1 MLYEIRQAL
10 NEIMEIPPMY
20 RRDFIIEYM
29 RKYLPEEDARKIL
42 FEKTK
47 EDLLAKMVSEGNLS
61 ISDLLDKIGRERV
74 EEYFQSTSS
83 MI

>member
-1 MLYEIRQAL
+1 M
-10 NEIMEIPPMY
+10 
-20 RRDFIIEYM
+20 
-29 RKYLPEEDARKIL
+29 